1 MGEINM
7 EAASVLA
14 IIILIVAILVLIFY
28 YLQSTKNP
36 VYQNIHAQA
45 AGFSDR
51 VAQEE
56 YVSNLSDKM
65 NDFSG
70 KLKDRVQD
78 EEEEDHISRTDLMTQ
93 KINQIIEEQSEQVI
107 KDWDLATN
115 KSLDDVVE
123 KFDLLEEDFGN
134 YKESNDKR
142 VDELEERVNK
152 IDERLSD
159 MDD

>member
-45 AGFSDR
+45 TGFSDR

-56 YVSNLSDKM
+56 YISNLSDKM
-65 NDFSG
+65 NDFG
-70 KLKDRVQD
+70 GRLKDRVQD
-78 EEEEDHISRTDLMTQ
+78 EEEEDHVSRTDLMTQ

-123 KFDLLEEDFGN
+123 KFDLLEEDFGK

-142 VDELEERVNK
+142 VDDLEERVNK
-152 IDERLSD
+152 IDEKLSD